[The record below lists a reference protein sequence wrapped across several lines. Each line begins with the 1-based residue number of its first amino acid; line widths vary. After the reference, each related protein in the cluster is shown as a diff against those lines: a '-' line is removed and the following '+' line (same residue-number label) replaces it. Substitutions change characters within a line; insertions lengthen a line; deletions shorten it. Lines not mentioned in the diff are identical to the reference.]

1 MTQTT
6 KKKAYEGEANVA
18 ETLGGGFLAAADAMA
33 QIGAMLGSSAAG
45 VVAIVQR
52 LRARQETIHALSGLD
67 DAMLK
72 DIGVQRHEI
81 TRLANSTIDAENDN
95 QSARRAALAA

>member
-1 MTQTT
+1 MAQTIE
-6 KKKAYEGEANVA
+6 KKTYEGDANVA

-33 QIGAMLGSSAAG
+33 EIGALIGSGVAG
-45 VVAIVQR
+45 VAAIVQR
-52 LRARQETIHALSGLD
+52 LRARQETIHALTGLD

-81 TRLANSTIDAENDN
+81 TRLADDVVNAENDN
-95 QSARRAALAA
+95 QAAQRADLAA